1 MKNKKLVFNNGPLTF
16 LQVGMVF
23 LHGGCKYRVDMVNNS
38 RARCVPVD
46 KVKVERKMFDKRS
59 GEEKVVVFEHAGTTI
74 NISPNSEVQI
84 VKK

>member
-1 MKNKKLVFNNGPLTF
+1 
-16 LQVGMVF
+16 
-23 LHGGCKYRVDMVNNS
+23 MVNNS